1 MYQLEL
7 AGLKIFHK
15 LYFPERSPSFLS
27 PKTLF
32 LFIVQC
38 HHFVFP
44 KTTYEDKPTIYTH
57 HKKECGENKREW
69 DVWSQCGSRKRKR
82 PFPPRSHSL
91 YFVPSCGRETS
102 ALYQKVKSR
111 KTKKKTEAEKT
122 KGEGEERHKKNKKC
136 IKSWGRQEAAH
147 GLKCMEI
154 NIKLSL
160 APLLAANKGPA
171 SSPCLHG
178 L

>member
-1 MYQLEL
+1 M
-7 AGLKIFHK
+7 KIS
-15 LYFPERSPSFLS
+15 LL
-27 PKTLF
+27 
-32 LFIVQC
+32 
-38 HHFVFP
+38 
-44 KTTYEDKPTIYTH
+44 YTH
-57 HKKECGENKREW
+57 TTKKSVEKIKENGMYEANVVAERGNGHFPH
-69 DVWSQCGSRKRKR
+69 VPIPFILYRHVGGRLQLYTRKWKVGR
-82 PFPPRSHSL
+82 P
-91 YFVPSCGRETS
+91 
-102 ALYQKVKSR
+102 K
-111 KTKKKTEAEKT
+111 KKKTEAEKT